1 MAGNFTY
8 LSAGAEG
15 TTSSLLSLT
24 LTLPGSLAAG
34 DAMVMVLRGQTS
46 GTPFTFSPPAGWDP
60 VGSPLQKTGGT
71 SANPKGTLDVYF
83 KAHSGAETNPTVTAS
98 TTGTFNW
105 RGIVYVWR
113 GSGNPAVTI
122 ESLDET
128 ANAATTFT
136 PGSVSTSV
144 YPATLICLVAQAD
157 QGGTLTLGTARGYT
171 SRATLTNAP
180 TLRLLDQQ
188 VTPGSYGGP
197 TITSGTSNPFMAK
210 TFGIDNPIPIG
221 AGTGWSVGQI
231 KY

>member
-15 TTSSLLSLT
+15 TTSALLSLT
-24 LTLPGSLAAG
+24 LTLPGSLTAG

-71 SANPKGTLDVYF
+71 SANPKATLDVYF
-83 KAHSGAETNPTVTAS
+83 KAHSGTETNPTVTAS

-113 GSGNPAVTI
+113 GSGSPAVTI
-122 ESLDET
+122 TSLDET
-128 ANAATTFT
+128 ANASTSFT
-136 PGSVSTSV
+136 GGSVSSPA
-144 YPATLICLVAQAD
+144 YPATLIHFVSQAD
-157 QGGTLTLGTARGYT
+157 SSGTLTVGTANGYT

-180 TLRLLDQQ
+180 AVRLLDQQ

-197 TITSGTSNPFMAK
+197 TVTSSTSNPWMAK